1 VTWSERTAMMIGAR
15 EQVLGVPG
23 SGGVLVFDGLCGFCT
38 RAVYAVQRRD
48 RRGRVRALP
57 LQGPRVLELTGLTRE
72 EALREAWWIGAD
84 GARLRGAEAMTA
96 AMAAA
101 TGIPLL
107 KLFHVPG
114 VRPLAVRGYQWV
126 AAHRHMLRGVPPHCL
141 RPSSRCDS

>member
-1 VTWSERTAMMIGAR
+1 
-15 EQVLGVPG
+15 
-23 SGGVLVFDGLCGFCT
+23 VLVFDGLCGFCT
-38 RAVYAVQRRD
+38 RAVYALQRRD
-48 RRGRVRALP
+48 RRVRVRALP

-107 KLFHVPG
+107 QLFRIPG
-114 VRPLAVRGYQWV
+114 VRPLAVGSYRWV
-126 AAHRHMLRGVPPHCL
+126 AAHRRMLRGVQPHCM
-141 RPSSRCDS
+141 RPSSRCDG